1 MTAATETAAGLWT
14 DRDLEQMRAAGIAPE
29 EAERQLEL
37 FRRPPPPIR
46 LDRPATVGDGIL
58 RLGETERARLS
69 ALAREAQAAGG
80 FVKLVPASGAASRM
94 FRDLEALLHGDD
106 DHDDTARVFLEQL
119 PDFAFYEDLA
129 EAVAAGGD
137 DLTALRREREL
148 GPILDALLTSAGGR
162 GLGYATAPKGLIRFH
177 RYADGQRRMAFDE
190 HLVEAVAHLRDGTG
204 LCRLHFT
211 VSPEH
216 RGAFAERLAEVGPRY
231 SERYGSRF
239 EVAWSHQEHA
249 TDTLAVDLDDRP
261 FRSDDGRLL
270 FRPGGHGALL
280 GNLESAGGAVT
291 FVKNIDNV
299 VPDERKD
306 EVVAWKHALA
316 GQLLALR
323 DRAFELLDRLEGG
336 AGGAGDGSG
345 RGAGSVGSAAGADG
359 ALLDEAAR
367 FLADDLHRPLPARLA
382 EAPADERRRA
392 LIDRLDRPLRVC
404 GVVPN
409 AGEPGGGPFWVREGE
424 GEGGGPSLQIV
435 EASQVDADDEAQRS
449 TLRSS
454 THFNPVDL
462 VCSLADRRG
471 RPYDLARFVDP
482 STVFIAEKSHQGRK
496 LKALERPGLW
506 NGAMAGWNTVFVEVP
521 LATFAPVKTVFDLLR
536 PEHQTGVSPF
546 TG

>member
-1 MTAATETAAGLWT
+1 MALWT
-14 DRDLEQMRAAGIAPE
+14 DDDLAQMREAGIAPE

-58 RLGETERARLS
+58 RFGEGERTRLAAR
-69 ALAREAQAAGG
+69 AREAQAAGG
-80 FVKLVPASGAASRM
+80 FVRFVPASGAASRM

-106 DHDDTARVFLEQL
+106 EEDDTAQLLLERL

-137 DLTALRREREL
+137 DLADLRRRREL
-148 GPILDALLTSAGGR
+148 GPILDALLTDAGGH
-162 GLGYATAPKGLIRFH
+162 GLAYAAAPKGLIRFH
-177 RYADGQRRMAFDE
+177 RYADGERRMAFDE
-190 HLVEAVAHLRDGTG
+190 HLVEAASNLRDGTG
-204 LCRLHFT
+204 LCRLCFT
-211 VSPEH
+211 ISPEH
-216 RGAFAERLAEVGPRY
+216 RDAFTERLAAIGPRF

-239 EVAWSHQEHA
+239 EVEWSHQEHA
-249 TDTLAVDLDDRP
+249 TDTLAVELDDRP
-261 FRSDDGRLL
+261 FRTDDGRLL

-280 GNLESAGGAVT
+280 GNLEAAGGAVT

-299 VPDERKD
+299 VPDDRKD
-306 EVVAWKHALA
+306 EVVAWKLALA
-316 GQLLALR
+316 GQLLTVR

-336 AGGAGDGSG
+336 GGDPA
-345 RGAGSVGSAAGADG
+345 RGGEDVLAEKVLA
-359 ALLDEAAR
+359 EAAR
-367 FLADDLHRPLPARLA
+367 FLANELHHPLPPGLA
-382 EAPADERRRA
+382 AAPADARRRA

-409 AGEPGGGPFWVREGE
+409 AGEPGGGPFWVRSAAGE
-424 GEGGGPSLQIV
+424 GAGAASGGDEVSLQIV
-435 EASQVDADDEAQRS
+435 EASQVDDADEAQQAI
-449 TLRSS
+449 LRSS

-462 VCSLADRRG
+462 VCSLADRHG
-471 RPYDLARFVDP
+471 RPYDLASFVDP
-482 STVFIAEKSHQGRK
+482 STVFIAEKSHQGRR

-536 PEHQTGVSPF
+536 PEHQTA
-546 TG
+546 

>member
-1 MTAATETAAGLWT
+1 MTAATETATGLWT
-14 DRDLEQMRAAGIAPE
+14 DEDLAQMREAGIAPE

-58 RLGETERARLS
+58 RLGETERARLT
-69 ALAREAQAAGG
+69 ALAREAQAEGG

-94 FRDLEALLHGDD
+94 FRDLEALLHGDEE
-106 DHDDTARVFLEQL
+106 HDDTARVFLDRL

-129 EAVAAGGD
+129 EAVGAGGE
-137 DLTALRREREL
+137 DLAALRRRREL
-148 GPILDALLTSAGGR
+148 APILDALLTSAGGR
-162 GLGYATAPKGLIRFH
+162 GLGYARAPKGLIRFH

-190 HLVEAVAHLRDGTG
+190 HLAEAVAHLRDGTG

-211 VSPEH
+211 VAPEH

-239 EVAWSHQEHA
+239 EVAWSHQAHA
-249 TDTLAVDLDDRP
+249 TDTLAVDLGNRP
-261 FRSDDGRLL
+261 FRTDEGRLL

-280 GNLESAGGAVT
+280 GNLESAGGVVT

-299 VPDERKD
+299 VPDGRKD

-323 DRAFELLDRLEGG
+323 DRAFDLLDRLEGD
-336 AGGAGDGSG
+336 GGGGG
-345 RGAGSVGSAAGADG
+345 GEDG

-382 EAPADERRRA
+382 GAAADERRRA

-424 GEGGGPSLQIV
+424 SDGSQQDVSLQIV
-435 EASQVDADDEAQRS
+435 EASQVDESDEAQRS

-536 PEHQTGVSPF
+536 PEHQTGVPPLS
-546 TG
+546 G

>member
-1 MTAATETAAGLWT
+1 MTAGTTAAGLWT
-14 DRDLEQMRAAGIAPE
+14 DQDVGQMREAEIAPE

-37 FRRPPPPIR
+37 FRNPPPPIR

-58 RLGETERARLS
+58 RLGESERARL
-69 ALAREAQAAGG
+69 AARAREAQAAGG

-94 FRDLEALLHGDD
+94 FRGLEALLHGDEE
-106 DHDDTARVFLEQL
+106 HDDTARVFLDRL

-129 EAVAAGGD
+129 EAVAAGGG
-137 DLTALRREREL
+137 DLAALRRERRLE
-148 GPILDALLTSAGGR
+148 PILDALLTSAGGR

-211 VSPEH
+211 VAPEH
-216 RGAFAERLAEVGPRY
+216 RDAFAERLAEIGPRY
-231 SERYGSRF
+231 AERYGSRF

-249 TDTLAVDLDDRP
+249 TDTLAVDLEDRP
-261 FRSDDGRLL
+261 FRTDDGRLL

-299 VPDERKD
+299 VPDERKE

-323 DRAFELLDRLEGG
+323 DRAFELLERLEGGGG
-336 AGGAGDGSG
+336 AGGA
-345 RGAGSVGSAAGADG
+345 AGGEDR

-382 EAPADERRRA
+382 EAPADERRRE

-424 GEGGGPSLQIV
+424 DENGGSSLQIV
-435 EASQVDADDEAQRS
+435 EASQVDESDEAQQA

-536 PEHQTGVSPF
+536 PEHQTGVPPF
-546 TG
+546 T

>member
-1 MTAATETAAGLWT
+1 MTAGTQTAGTATTAGTWT
-14 DRDLEQMRAAGIAPE
+14 DEDVEQMREAGIAPE

-37 FRRPPPPIR
+37 FRNPPEPVR

-58 RLGETERARLS
+58 RLGESERARL
-69 ALAREAQAAGG
+69 AARAREAQAEGG
-80 FVKLVPASGAASRM
+80 FVKFVPASGAASRM
-94 FRDLEALLHGDD
+94 FRDLEALLHGDEER
-106 DHDDTARVFLEQL
+106 DDTARVFLERL

-137 DLTALRREREL
+137 DLSTLRRDRDL
-148 GPILDALLTSAGGR
+148 VPILDPLLTAAGGR
-162 GLGYATAPKGLIRFH
+162 GLGYATQPKGLIRFH

-216 RGAFAERLAEVGPRY
+216 RGAFVERLAEVGPRT

-239 EVAWSHQEHA
+239 EVGWSHQAHS
-249 TDTLAVDLDDRP
+249 TDTLAVDLEDRP
-261 FRSDDGRLL
+261 FRTDEGKLL

-280 GNLESAGGAVT
+280 GNLETAGGPVT

-299 VPDERKD
+299 LPDERKD
-306 EVVAWKHALA
+306 EVIAWKHALA

-323 DRAFELLDRLEGG
+323 DRAFELLARLEGE
-336 AGGAGDGSG
+336 GGG
-345 RGAGSVGSAAGADG
+345 GADG
-359 ALLDEAAR
+359 GADEALLGEAAA
-367 FLADDLHRPLPARLA
+367 FLADHLHRPLPRRLA
-382 EAPADERRRA
+382 EAAADERRRA
-392 LIDRLDRPLRVC
+392 LIERLDRPLRVC
-404 GVVPN
+404 GAVPN
-409 AGEPGGGPFWVREGE
+409 AGEPGGGPFWVRER
-424 GEGGGPSLQIV
+424 EGGASLQIV
-435 EASQVDADDEAQRS
+435 EASQVDEDDAAQQA
-449 TLRSS
+449 TLGSS

-462 VCSLADRRG
+462 VCSLADRHG
-471 RPYDLARFVDP
+471 RPYDLDRFVDP
-482 STVFIAEKSHQGRK
+482 STVFIAEKSHQGRT

-536 PEHQTGVSPF
+536 PEHQTGVPPF

>member
-1 MTAATETAAGLWT
+1 MTAGTETPATALWT
-14 DRDLEQMRAAGIAPE
+14 DDDLAQMRDAGIAPE

-37 FRRPPPPIR
+37 FRRPPAPVR

-58 RLGETERARLS
+58 RLGEGERARL
-69 ALAREAQAAGG
+69 AARAREAQAAGG
-80 FVKLVPASGAASRM
+80 FVRFVPASGAASRM
-94 FRDLEALLHGDD
+94 FRDLEALLHGDEEE
-106 DHDDTARVFLEQL
+106 DDTARVLLERL

-137 DLTALRREREL
+137 ELADLRRRREL
-148 GPILDALLTSAGGR
+148 GPILDALLTDAGGR
-162 GLGYATAPKGLIRFH
+162 GLGYAAAPKGLIRFH
-177 RYADGQRRMAFDE
+177 RYADGERRMAFDE

-204 LCRLHFT
+204 LCRLCFT

-216 RGAFAERLAEVGPRY
+216 RGAFMERLAAIGPRIA
-231 SERYGSRF
+231 RRTDSRF
-239 EVAWSHQEHA
+239 EVEWSHQAHA

-261 FRSDDGRLL
+261 FRTDDGRLL

-280 GNLESAGGAVT
+280 GNLEAAGGAVT
-291 FVKNIDNV
+291 FVQNIDNV
-299 VPDERKD
+299 LPDGRKD

-316 GQLLALR
+316 GQLLTLR

-336 AGGAGDGSG
+336 VDPARGGEE
-345 RGAGSVGSAAGADG
+345 
-359 ALLDEAAR
+359 LLAEAAR
-367 FLADDLHRPLPARLA
+367 FLADELHRPLPPRLA
-382 EAPADERRRA
+382 TAPVDARRRA

-409 AGEPGGGPFWVREGE
+409 AGEPGGGPFWVRSAAGE
-424 GEGGGPSLQIV
+424 GAGQTSPGDELSLQIV
-435 EASQVDADDEAQRS
+435 EASQVDPGDRGQQAI
-449 TLRSS
+449 LRSS

-462 VCSLADRRG
+462 VCSLADRHG

-482 STVFIAEKSHQGRK
+482 STVFIAEKSHQGRR

-506 NGAMAGWNTVFVEVP
+506 NGAMAGWNTAFVEVP

-536 PEHQTGVSPF
+536 PEHQTGVPPSA
-546 TG
+546 G